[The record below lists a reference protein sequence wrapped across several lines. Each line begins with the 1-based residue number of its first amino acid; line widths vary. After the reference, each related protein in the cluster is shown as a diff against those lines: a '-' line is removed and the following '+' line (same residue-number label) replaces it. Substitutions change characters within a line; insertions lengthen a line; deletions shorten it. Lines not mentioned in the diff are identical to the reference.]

1 MKKFFKWLGMFF
13 GVIVLLIAGLVV
25 NVTWFKPVSINI
37 FFETAFLKYA
47 LESPEMLS
55 SIRMLE
61 QIGLN
66 FHNDDLA
73 DISPAHTEKLNQ
85 WMVEDREMLHRYDRS
100 KLEGQAA
107 ISYDVMDWLMTD
119 QTEGVE
125 FTWHGYPVNQLF
137 GVQNGMPRF
146 MATIHHVGNERDARH
161 YNTRLSKFDT

>member
-73 DISPAHTEKLNQ
+73 DISPAHTEKLN
-85 WMVEDREMLHRYDRS
+85 
-100 KLEGQAA
+100 
-107 ISYDVMDWLMTD
+107 
-119 QTEGVE
+119 
-125 FTWHGYPVNQLF
+125 
-137 GVQNGMPRF
+137 
-146 MATIHHVGNERDARH
+146 
-161 YNTRLSKFDT
+161 